1 MFNKNCNKNRI
12 ENGPK
17 NNISCPSFSQ
27 INSNALISF
36 DLREIVV
43 RKGGQGWQQSVDGL
57 HGLVVDDTDWA
68 WAGNTAGVSLRLNP
82 HTQA

>member
-1 MFNKNCNKNRI
+1 M
-12 ENGPK
+12 PH
-17 NNISCPSFSQ
+17 SFSQ

-43 RKGGQGWQQSVDGL
+43 GKGGQHWKRSVDGL

-68 WAGNTAGVSLRLNP
+68 WSGNAAEGVSLSQFPILRE
-82 HTQA
+82 A